1 MLSFI
6 FNGNW
11 QTIKASLW
19 KSVVD
24 FSGEQSHLYVPV
36 YGTILI
42 KLPVPAS
49 CSNCGSFPLQFY
61 FEV

>member
-1 MLSFI
+1 MGTDRLLK
-6 FNGNW
+6 
-11 QTIKASLW
+11 QVHAW